1 MGRGVIMLFELKS
14 VFLNE
19 GLEQQLSY
27 GLDISE
33 IDMDGV
39 FPFTSPVAVT
49 AIARN
54 RAGLVTLTLQCSYDY
69 TRSCDRCGEPF
80 TRREN
85 KTFVDDLAQTLVDEG
100 NDDYI
105 ETPDFTVELD
115 EVVITDI
122 LLNLPQK
129 NLCKEDCKGLCPTCG
144 VNLNTGSC
152 ACSGKTV
159 DPRLEILKQ
168 LMD

>member
-27 GLDISE
+27 ELDISE

-54 RAGLVTLTLQCSYDY
+54 RAGLVTLTLHCGYDY

-85 KTFVDDLAQTLVDEG
+85 KTFVHDLAQTLVDEG
-100 NDDYI
+100 NDD
-105 ETPDFTVELD
+105 
-115 EVVITDI
+115 
-122 LLNLPQK
+122 LPQK

>member
-54 RAGLVTLTLQCSYDY
+54 RAGLVTLTLHCGYDY

-85 KTFVDDLAQTLVDEG
+85 KTCADLGGRGQR
-100 NDDYI
+100 
-105 ETPDFTVELD
+105 
-115 EVVITDI
+115 
-122 LLNLPQK
+122 
-129 NLCKEDCKGLCPTCG
+129 
-144 VNLNTGSC
+144 
-152 ACSGKTV
+152 
-159 DPRLEILKQ
+159 RLY
-168 LMD
+168 

>member
-27 GLDISE
+27 ELDISE

-54 RAGLVTLTLQCSYDY
+54 RAGLVTLTLHCGYDY

-85 KTFVDDLAQTLVDEG
+85 KTSAAKEPLQRGLQGALSHLRRQSQHG
-100 NDDYI
+100 
-105 ETPDFTVELD
+105 
-115 EVVITDI
+115 
-122 LLNLPQK
+122 Q
-129 NLCKEDCKGLCPTCG
+129 LCVQRQD
-144 VNLNTGSC
+144 
-152 ACSGKTV
+152 
-159 DPRLEILKQ
+159 R
-168 LMD
+168 

>member
-27 GLDISE
+27 ELDISE

-54 RAGLVTLTLQCSYDY
+54 RAGLVTLTLHCGYDY
-69 TRSCDRCGEPF
+69 TRSCDR
-80 TRREN
+80 
-85 KTFVDDLAQTLVDEG
+85 
-100 NDDYI
+100 
-105 ETPDFTVELD
+105 
-115 EVVITDI
+115 
-122 LLNLPQK
+122 
-129 NLCKEDCKGLCPTCG
+129 LCPTCG

>member
-27 GLDISE
+27 ELDISE

-54 RAGLVTLTLQCSYDY
+54 RAGLVTLTLHCGYDY

-85 KTFVDDLAQTLVDEG
+85 KT
-100 NDDYI
+100 
-105 ETPDFTVELD
+105 
-115 EVVITDI
+115 
-122 LLNLPQK
+122 
-129 NLCKEDCKGLCPTCG
+129 LCPTCG

>member
-1 MGRGVIMLFELKS
+1 MTKGQTFCIIVDSVLICVVMGRGVIMLFELKS

-27 GLDISE
+27 ELDISE

-85 KTFVDDLAQTLVDEG
+85 KTFVHDLAQTLVDEG

-105 ETPDFTVELD
+105 ETPDQIKARKTPKQEKLRNA
-115 EVVITDI
+115 
-122 LLNLPQK
+122 LLK
-129 NLCKEDCKGLCPTCG
+129 AIE
-144 VNLNTGSC
+144 
-152 ACSGKTV
+152 
-159 DPRLEILKQ
+159 
-168 LMD
+168 